1 MTQRAKRYLR
11 RRGFVVSL
19 LTLGLLY
26 VPVTVVGTQEAVV
39 VNFSQEKDPV
49 PDGWE
54 LSENDGKANLALVEK
69 GLIKEA
75 HVAFKEAVQLVKD
88 FLDKIKDRMKG
99 KGIQLDD
106 LPDQDPLLGV
116 AVEGHRAP
124 QRGGFPQERHRRPG
138 GSALCGSLLGIFQ
151 ETGDCLY
158 LGQHRSRGDH

>member
-1 MTQRAKRYLR
+1 MSQRAKGYLR
-11 RRGFVVSL
+11 CRGFVVGL

-54 LSENDGKANLALVEK
+54 LSENTGKANLALVPDGGTQALKLRSNSSSFSLNKELGIDLTKTPYLEWQWKVTELPK
-69 GLIKEA
+69 G
-75 HVAFKEAVQLVKD
+75 
-88 FLDKIKDRMKG
+88 
-99 KGIQLDD
+99 
-106 LPDQDPLLGV
+106 
-116 AVEGHRAP
+116 
-124 QRGGFPQERHRRPG
+124 GGFPQERHRRSG
-138 GSALCGSLLGIFQ
+138 GSALCGSLLGHFQ